1 MSKNNQKIKNKKIKG
16 SLGRGLES
24 LLGGSVSSFTDISQ
38 HAPNAERITNPE
50 KITNKNNGVLSVS
63 IEWIR
68 PNKNQPR
75 DIFNNE
81 SLEELSQSIKVR
93 GILQPIIVR
102 SCGER
107 EFEIIAGERRW
118 RAAQKAGLN
127 KIPVIIKE
135 VSDNIS
141 AELALI
147 ENIQREDLNP
157 MEEAEALQNL
167 LQLHREQDGKDR
179 KDGKETEALTQQALA
194 DRLGKNRSSLAN
206 LLRLL
211 NLDIKVR
218 ELLKANKLS
227 LGQAK
232 LLLSLE
238 DLGLQKRFAYL
249 AIQKDLSVQALS
261 RLIKKEKLQ
270 KKAGNFANNTK
281 TEKQIQLEKVQE
293 QIQKKLGTKVQLE
306 YSGGQGYLNIHF
318 STDSQLNQI
327 VQSLVGLK

>member
-1 MSKNNQKIKNKKIKG
+1 MSKDNQKIKNKKSQG

-24 LLGGSVSSFTDISQ
+24 LLGASVSSFTGVEPSPSKNIASPTELVR
-38 HAPNAERITNPE
+38 A
-50 KITNKNNGVLSVS
+50 NNGVLSVS
-63 IEWIR
+63 VEWIR

-75 DIFNNE
+75 NIFNTE
-81 SLEELSQSIKVR
+81 ALEELSQSIKSQ
-93 GILQPIIVR
+93 GILQPIVVR
-102 SCGER
+102 PCGER
-107 EFEIIAGERRW
+107 AFEIIAGERRW
-118 RAAQKAGLN
+118 RAAQKAGLS
-127 KIPVIIKE
+127 KVPVIIKE
-135 VSDNIS
+135 VSDKLS

-167 LQLHREQDGKDR
+167 LKG
-179 KDGKETEALTQQALA
+179 GSLTQQTLA

-211 NLDIKVR
+211 NLDIEVR
-218 ELLKANKLS
+218 KLLKANKLS

-238 DLGLQKRFAYL
+238 DFSLQKSFAYL
-249 AIQKDLSVQALS
+249 AIKKDLSVQALS
-261 RLIKKEKLQ
+261 RLIKKQKLQ
-270 KKAGNFANNTK
+270 KKAESFTRSSR